1 VFSKTIIKEMSS
13 LQMCQIE
20 RGFGMF
26 IHFGVN
32 TFNEIEWF
40 KGNLPATTDNSN
52 NLYCDQWI
60 KTAKEAEFSYI
71 IFH

>member
-1 VFSKTIIKEMSS
+1 MSS

-40 KGNLPATTDNSN
+40 KGNLPATTDNST

-60 KTAKEAEFSYI
+60 KTAKEA
-71 IFH
+71 